1 MDDLTFSTTLEAGK
15 LCPLDPKPLH
25 VPSTLAHVIE
35 AVNAIEQKGGR
46 AVTIK
51 LISPFSEYLGAGL
64 GSEEDSLDHSESV
77 SMKRSE
83 SISSSS
89 PPNLFDTN
97 QNNDLSGR
105 NWDLQQSWP
114 GMIGEGVLADPLLF
128 RVLYNLL
135 SNAVKFSPLE
145 GEVTLSV
152 AYEVQAPTL
161 ILTEPNADPTVVTL
175 DQDGIRGSMISS
187 ISMTPSSYS
196 DNTGMKI
203 LLSEN
208 ISNIHKIQNIDLNDS
223 KIFDE
228 KNQYTIPSSLLTT
241 AAVSESGTRMSSEK
255 IKTPT
260 FASKVFGL
268 GIDPDYTHIDRS
280 KGLVLGMGGMSSML
294 YNSNSSVRSSGITTN
309 TTNTTTNMTESP
321 HSNMESRSHSISTAN
336 TVPILDHLYQSP
348 TSGSSIGYDID
359 HRLDDTVTGSGS
371 GPGSVALHR
380 YVSHVYDGKIGRCVG
395 GNAAIRNILRSRK
408 SSISDDNED
417 YGDAEEYDD
426 SDNLQLKIAA
436 EKLYLEQ
443 KGRRSR
449 KSLNRMGTKNLKEN
463 PIISTINIDRN
474 TNKEIDRNDFHHY
487 NSSTNDIGRRND
499 SLHFSPTVSPTRK
512 TSKVMANFTFH
523 FHNQLASPLDRKKLQ
538 KYFDA
543 SNVDFQ
549 SIFSEDTDD
558 KGMYRGVEKYY
569 VLFYLLFVDS
579 FVHFFFTYSFI
590 CVLFCS
596 IFLVY

>member
-46 AVTIK
+46 AVRIK

-89 PPNLFDTN
+89 PPHVFDTN
-97 QNNDLSGR
+97 QNNDLHAR
-105 NWDLQQSWP
+105 NWDLEQSWP

-145 GEVTLSV
+145 GEVVLSV
-152 AYEVQAPTL
+152 AYEVQAPIP
-161 ILTEPNADPTVVTL
+161 ILSEPNADPTVVTS
-175 DQDGIRGSMISS
+175 DVDGIRGSMISS

-196 DNTGMKI
+196 DNTGLNKM
-203 LLSEN
+203 LSEN
-208 ISNIHKIQNIDLNDS
+208 IQNIDLNGT
-223 KIFDE
+223 KIFDD
-228 KNQYTIPSSLLTT
+228 KNPYGIPSSLLTT

-255 IKTPT
+255 VKTPT
-260 FASKVFGL
+260 FASKVFSLGVDTDSTQIDRNKGL
-268 GIDPDYTHIDRS
+268 GFGAG
-280 KGLVLGMGGMSSML
+280 GLSML
-294 YNSNSSVRSSGITTN
+294 YNNNSSVRSSGT
-309 TTNTTTNMTESP
+309 TTNTTTNVSEFP
-321 HSNMESRSHSISTAN
+321 NSNLESRSHSISSAN
-336 TVPILDHLYQSP
+336 TAPILDHLYQSTTGAS
-348 TSGSSIGYDID
+348 TSIGIGYDID
-359 HRLDDTVTGSGS
+359 HRLDDTVTGGSASGS
-371 GPGSVALHR
+371 SSVAQNR

-408 SSISDDNED
+408 SSISDENED

-449 KSLNRMGTKNLKEN
+449 KSLSRMGTKNLKEN

-474 TNKEIDRNDFHHY
+474 TNKEIDMNDFHHY
-487 NSSTNDIGRRND
+487 ADINGRRSD
-499 SLHFSPTVSPTRK
+499 SINFSPNVSPTRR

-523 FHNQLASPLDRKKLQ
+523 FYNQLASPLDRKKLQ
-538 KYFDA
+538 KYINA
-543 SNVDFQ
+543 SNIDFQ

-558 KGMYRGVEKYY
+558 KSKY
-569 VLFYLLFVDS
+569 
-579 FVHFFFTYSFI
+579 
-590 CVLFCS
+590 
-596 IFLVY
+596 